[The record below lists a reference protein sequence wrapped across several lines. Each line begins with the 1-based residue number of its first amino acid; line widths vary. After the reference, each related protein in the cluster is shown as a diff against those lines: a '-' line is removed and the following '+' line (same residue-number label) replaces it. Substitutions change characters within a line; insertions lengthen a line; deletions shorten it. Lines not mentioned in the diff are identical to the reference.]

1 MNSDEFDTATRAL
14 VEARRSA
21 RAIANVPAAWV
32 PADLAEAYRL
42 QQAVAGGLGE
52 TFGWKVTA
60 ITPAQ
65 RQAQKTDQPL
75 SAPMLS
81 PWLHDASPTAPQL
94 RLADFVAP
102 QLECE
107 FAYVLGRDLP
117 ARPASAAPSSAY
129 ARDEVEQAVESM
141 CIAVEI
147 VDRHVPPGHGVHV
160 DLADAFNH
168 GGFIAGPRLREWRS
182 VDCASTAI
190 TLSADVD
197 GRPGVLATGSG
208 RAILDG
214 DPFGAVVLL
223 ANAQAGLPR
232 GLRAG
237 DIVTTG
243 SCTGAPRVLGP
254 GRYSVVFEGVG
265 RFEFSFA

>member
-1 MNSDEFDTATRAL
+1 MMNPQPFAAATRAL

-21 RAIANVPAAWV
+21 RLIDPVPAAWV
-32 PADLAEAYRL
+32 PGDLAEAYRL
-42 QQAVAGGLGE
+42 QQAVAGGLGS

-65 RQAQKTDQPL
+65 QQTQKVAGPL
-75 SAPMLS
+75 AAPMLS
-81 PWLHDASPTAPQL
+81 PWLHDASATRATL

-117 ARPASAAPSSAY
+117 ARPASAY
-129 ARDEVEQAVESM
+129 TREEVRHAVEAM

-147 VDRHVPPGHGVHV
+147 VDRRVPAGLGVHA

-168 GGFIAGPRLREWRS
+168 GGFIAGPRVREWRS
-182 VDCASTAI
+182 VDCAATAI
-190 TLSADVD
+190 TLSADID
-197 GRPGVLATGSG
+197 GSSAVLATGSG

-223 ANAQAGLPR
+223 ANAQAGMPH

-243 SCTGAPRVLGP
+243 SCTGAPRVPGP
-254 GRYSVVFEGVG
+254 GRYSAVFEGVG
-265 RFEFSFA
+265 RFEFSFV